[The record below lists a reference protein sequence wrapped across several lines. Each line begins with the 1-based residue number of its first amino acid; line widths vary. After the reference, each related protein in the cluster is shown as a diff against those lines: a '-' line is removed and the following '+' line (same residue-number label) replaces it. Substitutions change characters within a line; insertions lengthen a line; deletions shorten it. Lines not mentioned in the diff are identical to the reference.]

1 MKGRPWGEDRFSDGT
16 TILQKSHH
24 SLLTMARPV
33 EEEERRAS
41 MGQFGHRAVL
51 LGKHPAAMQHC
62 GTIVSSEG
70 PLPSLDILV
79 ALSENLDDEYLQPA
93 AEVISCDFI
102 SKLDIALSLV

>member
-1 MKGRPWGEDRFSDGT
+1 MKGRPLGEDRFSDGS

-51 LGKHPAAMQHC
+51 LGKQREMKTC
-62 GTIVSSEG
+62 STVG
-70 PLPSLDILV
+70 LLCLV
-79 ALSENLDDEYLQPA
+79 RDPYQA
-93 AEVISCDFI
+93 VISWWRFQRTWMMSI
-102 SKLDIALSLV
+102 SNQQQR

>member
-1 MKGRPWGEDRFSDGT
+1 MYTMKGRPWGEDRFSDGS

-33 EEEERRAS
+33 EEEERRAI

-62 GTIVSSEG
+62 TVG
-70 PLPSLDILV
+70 LLCLV
-79 ALSENLDDEYLQPA
+79 RDPYQA
-93 AEVISCDFI
+93 VISWWRFQRTWMM
-102 SKLDIALSLV
+102 SNSNQQQR